1 MKTKVKNTSVSR
13 FAEVVVGQK
22 EVGLAIAKNEAELSL
37 MQKKLKNDGFCKVE
51 TVSDIFKSPKVF
63 FVVKETMDKDFYD
76 VMVQY
81 PSGQVEIFDKQVMRQ
96 QIFLPDYDNSAV
108 ICIVEINSLNTLKKR
123 GFNLLSIVGPAFQ
136 Y

>member
-51 TVSDIFKSPKVF
+51 TVSDILNPPKSF
-63 FVVKETMDKDFYD
+63 
-76 VMVQY
+76 
-81 PSGQVEIFDKQVMRQ
+81 
-96 QIFLPDYDNSAV
+96 
-108 ICIVEINSLNTLKKR
+108 
-123 GFNLLSIVGPAFQ
+123 LLSKKLWIKIFTMLWCNTQAVKSKFLISKLCVSRFFCQIMIIRPLFVLLK
-136 Y
+136 